1 MNVKGTK
8 KAEKRVDISYLSR
21 LGIQSYGHNNLYPQ
35 ELRAI
40 IDASPN
46 GSTCIERRA
55 TYIEGNG
62 LASQMLSDAVCDLFG
77 NTFDDIHHLVS
88 EDIAYYDGFALHINY
103 NVLGEIV
110 SMSHIPFEN
119 CRLAEPDED
128 GFVSKVVVHP
138 DWSGKR
144 TRNGKAVKVSE
155 ENCDY
160 LEVFNPDKAVV
171 QQQILK
177 AGGIEFYKGQVLYVT
192 RAGRN
197 VYCTPVA
204 DTVLPSM
211 SGDEAISNVSCR
223 NVRNNFLPAGILVT
237 KRGQSGD
244 AYDNGFAEEVGRL
257 QGDMNALKILH
268 IEIES
273 DEDKP
278 TFEAFNG
285 ANYDKEFSVSSA
297 KFIDDI
303 YARFNQE
310 QFARLR
316 SGSIGFSGELAN
328 DVKREYCEQVTKQ
341 QRMLTRA
348 YRAVVE
354 HWTPGVLPYQ
364 GVEDIKIEPLIK
376 AIDNGIVQ

>member
-8 KAEKRVDISYLSR
+8 KADKRVDIGYLSR

-40 IDASPN
+40 IEASPN
-46 GSTCIERRA
+46 GATCVERRA

-62 LASQMLSDAVCDLFG
+62 LASQAMADSVCDLLG
-77 NTFDDIHHLVS
+77 STFDDVHHLIS
-88 EDIAYYDGFALHINY
+88 EDLAYYDGFALHINY
-103 NVLGEIV
+103 NVMGEVV

-119 CRLAEPDED
+119 CRLAEPDEE
-128 GFVSKVVVHP
+128 GFVHKVVIHP

-160 LEVFNPDKAVV
+160 IDVYNPDKAVV
-171 QQQILK
+171 QQQIMK
-177 AGGIEFYKGQVLYVT
+177 AGGIAFYKGQILYRT
-192 RAGRN
+192 RAGKDT
-197 VYCTPVA
+197 YCTPVA

-237 KRGQSGD
+237 KKGQSSED
-244 AYDNGFAEEVGRL
+244 VDNGFSNEIVKL
-257 QGDMNALKILH
+257 QGDMNAVKILH

-273 DEDKP
+273 DEDMPEFKS
-278 TFEAFNG
+278 FDG
-285 ANYDKEFSVSSA
+285 KNYDKEFTASSA

-316 SGSIGFSGELAN
+316 RGSIGFSGELAN
-328 DVKREYCEQVTKQ
+328 DVKREYAEQVTKQ
-341 QRMLTRA
+341 QRMITRA

-354 HWTPGVLPYQ
+354 HWAEGVLPYQ
-364 GVEDIKIEPLIK
+364 GVQDIMIEPLIK
-376 AIDNGIVQ
+376 AIDNGTN

>member
-1 MNVKGTK
+1 MNVKNTK
-8 KAEKRVDISYLSR
+8 KAEQRVDVGYVGR
-21 LGIQSYGHNNLYPQ
+21 LGIQAYGHNNLYPQ

-46 GSTCIERRA
+46 GSTCVERRA

-62 LASQMLSDAVCDLFG
+62 VASQVLSDSVCDLLG
-77 NTFDDIHHLVS
+77 STFDDIHHLVS

-103 NVLGEIV
+103 NVMGEVI
-110 SMSHIPFEN
+110 SMAHIPFEN
-119 CRLAEPDED
+119 CRLLEPDED
-128 GFVSKVVVHP
+128 GFVSKVVIHP
-138 DWSGKR
+138 DWRGKR
-144 TRNGKAVKVSE
+144 TRNGRAVKVTE

-160 LEVFNPDKAVV
+160 IDVFNPDKAVV
-171 QQQILK
+171 QAQIVK

-211 SGDEAISNVSCR
+211 SGDEAISNVACR

-237 KRGQSGD
+237 KVGQSGEM
-244 AYDNGFAEEVGRL
+244 YDNGFSEEVGKL
-257 QGDMNALKILH
+257 QGDMNACKILH
-268 IEIES
+268 IEIQS
-273 DEDKP
+273 DEDMPEFKP
-278 TFEAFNG
+278 FDG
-285 ANYDKEFSVSSA
+285 KNYDKEFTASSA

-316 SGSIGFSGELAN
+316 SGAIGFSGELAN
-328 DVKREYCEQVTKQ
+328 DVKMEYAEQVTKQ
-341 QRMLTRA
+341 QRMITRA
-348 YRAVVE
+348 YRAVLE
-354 HWTPGVLPYQ
+354 HWTPNTIPYNS
-364 GVEDIKIEPLIK
+364 VEDIKIEPLIK
-376 AIDNGIVQ
+376 SISNGTI

>member
-1 MNVKGTK
+1 MNVKNTK
-8 KAEKRVDISYLSR
+8 KAEQRVDVGYVGR
-21 LGIQSYGHNNLYPQ
+21 LGIQAYGHNNLYPQ

-46 GSTCIERRA
+46 GSTCVERRA

-62 LASQMLSDAVCDLFG
+62 VASQVLSDSVCDLLG
-77 NTFDDIHHLVS
+77 STFDDIHHLVS

-103 NVLGEIV
+103 NVMGEVI
-110 SMSHIPFEN
+110 SMAHIPFEN
-119 CRLAEPDED
+119 CRLLEPDED
-128 GFVSKVVVHP
+128 GFVSKVVIHP
-138 DWSGKR
+138 DWRGKR
-144 TRNGKAVKVSE
+144 TRNGRAVKVTE

-160 LEVFNPDKAVV
+160 IDVFNPDKAVV
-171 QQQILK
+171 QAQIVK

-211 SGDEAISNVSCR
+211 SGDEAISNVACR

-237 KRGQSGD
+237 KVGQSGEMH
-244 AYDNGFAEEVGRL
+244 DNGFSEEVGKL
-257 QGDMNALKILH
+257 QGDMNACKILH
-268 IEIES
+268 IEIQS
-273 DEDKP
+273 DEDMPEFKP
-278 TFEAFNG
+278 FDG
-285 ANYDKEFSVSSA
+285 KNYDKEFTASSA

-316 SGSIGFSGELAN
+316 SGAIGFSGDLAN
-328 DVKREYCEQVTKQ
+328 DVKMEYAEQVTKQ
-341 QRMLTRA
+341 QRMITRA
-348 YRAVVE
+348 YRAVLE
-354 HWTPGVLPYQ
+354 HWTPNTIPYK

-376 AIDNGIVQ
+376 SVTNGTI